1 MEPGGEAARFCFG
14 YNNSDESFAVIA
26 DMKSTSTQR
35 DNDTRALIDAI
46 YWHKVRRARER
57 SPVEK
62 LLDGPRLFDFG
73 CEFMRS
79 SIRAQY
85 PDADESEVAKLLT
98 ERIQLGRRLE
108 RSR

>member
-1 MEPGGEAARFCFG
+1 MDEATKRMNEEIPVLA
-14 YNNSDESFAVIA
+14 N
-26 DMKSTSTQR
+26 
-35 DNDTRALIDAI
+35 AI
-46 YWHKVRRARER
+46 YWRKVQRARER

-79 SIRAQY
+79 SIRAQN
-85 PDADESEVAKLLT
+85 PGADESEVAMLLT